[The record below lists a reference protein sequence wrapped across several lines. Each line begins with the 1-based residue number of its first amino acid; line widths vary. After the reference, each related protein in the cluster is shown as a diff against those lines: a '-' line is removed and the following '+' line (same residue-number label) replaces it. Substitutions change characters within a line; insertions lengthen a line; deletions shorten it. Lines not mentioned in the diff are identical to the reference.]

1 VTSGHQTIDQLA
13 GFEYRSCCWK
23 IQLVQRR
30 YLDNRYGG
38 LDTSIALQLELTGL
52 SSVGK
57 AADTFLEQEIRGYA
71 TRDPNIQ

>member
-1 VTSGHQTIDQLA
+1 
-13 GFEYRSCCWK
+13 
-23 IQLVQRR
+23 
-30 YLDNRYGG
+30 
-38 LDTSIALQLELTGL
+38 LELTGL